1 MPKYLW
7 QVTYSP
13 SGAAGLQQ
21 EGGTARRDA
30 ITRMV
35 ESIGGTVESCHFALG
50 GHDMF
55 VIGNLPDDVAAAAL
69 SIRTAAAGAVHPAR
83 SRSHGSRR
91 SRSTRQSSDRPT
103 TARRANDDRRNS
115 SRQQP
120 SCTRCDGDYE
130 NA

>member
-69 SIRTAAAGAVHPAR
+69 SIRTAAAGAAR
-83 SRSHGSRR
+83 SESIPAAAELH
-91 SRSTRQSSDRPT
+91 PL
-103 TARRANDDRRNS
+103 
-115 SRQQP
+115 
-120 SCTRCDGDYE
+120 
-130 NA
+130 